1 MSNQYTYARFWRC
14 ALQVNPVGYDSVY
27 RGGKHGMSEADYNQ
41 ALLAKCQELEIKIV
55 GLVDHGSVDR
65 VDALRN
71 ILAPHGIVVFPGFE
85 IASTEKIH
93 MICLFPEDTTKDQL
107 NRYLGRLQLTDPEE
121 KVRPSR
127 FGCIQLAETI
137 KELGGFWYAAHAT
150 QASGILFQRSV
161 HTWQRS
167 DLVKA
172 AQIPG
177 SMDDLPQEYKNIVL
191 NANPN
196 WKRER
201 PVAVINAKDVAK
213 PSDLDDASASCW
225 IKMTKPTFDA
235 FKVAFLDPES
245 RIRLNSQKP
254 EAMAGAIVS
263 MTISGGYLDG
273 VEIAFSRHLNT
284 VIGGRG
290 TGKSTLLECLRYVL
304 DIPPKSRQAQ
314 KLHLEIIKEN
324 LGKASGRIEMEI
336 VSSSQHGKRYRVSR
350 RYGEMPIVREVVSDG
365 SGNVSTLQPRD
376 LLPGIDI
383 YGQNEIYELA
393 QDEQSRVQLLDR
405 FLPNDGDYAQHNTTL
420 KKRLQENQQKLVK
433 TLGEVDDLKAQMARL
448 PKLVEQL
455 QGFQALGIQ
464 EKLAKTPLFTRER
477 QIVERIREEI
487 RHSRDGVA
495 SLRDNLPDLTFIS
508 DKALEGLP
516 NAALLSPAR
525 TVLDKL
531 HQSFERHLAELTAEL
546 ANGEQQLAVRLALWE
561 QSIAQG
567 EAELEKALR
576 SLPAT
581 AGKRGQ
587 EVGTAYQRLLQDI
600 ERIKPLEARVANHD
614 RLLESQRQERRNLL
628 AELSD
633 LRNQRTKDLQSAA
646 RKLNRR
652 LEGKL
657 KVEVVPEADRTP
669 LKTFLLDSNL
679 ESVGEKRWRI
689 WQERY
694 GGGILGLE
702 SEGEKRLSWIDERDA
717 ISPSALAQAIRTGT
731 GVLQTDWRLT
741 PLVADAMTTLSESRL
756 MELEALEL
764 DHRIDIFLNVSH
776 GQMEAVFRPLDK
788 LSTGQQC
795 TAILHMLLLEN
806 VDPLI
811 MDQPEDNLDNAFIV
825 ERIVHELRAAKT
837 SRQFLFA
844 THNANIP
851 VFGDAEWI
859 GVFTAME
866 NHGSLTFDAQ
876 GSIDVPVIRDQV
888 ANILEGGRDAF
899 IQRKE
904 KYEF

>member
-1 MSNQYTYARFWRC
+1 MSAQYTYARFWRC
-14 ALQVNPVGYDSVY
+14 ALQVNDFRYGGEY
-27 RGGKHGMSEADYNQ
+27 RGDDHGLSEADYNQ
-41 ALLAKCQELEIKIV
+41 ALLAKCLELDIKVV
-55 GLVDHGSVDR
+55 GVADHGSVDS
-65 VDALRN
+65 VDTLRN
-71 ILAPHGIVVFPGFE
+71 VLAPHGIVVFPGFE

-93 MICLFPEDTTKDQL
+93 MVCLFPEDTTKDQL
-107 NRYLGRLQLTDPEE
+107 NRFLGSLQLTDPEE

-127 FGCIQLAETI
+127 LGCVQLAETI
-137 KELGGFWYAAHAT
+137 KRLGGFWYAAHAT
-150 QASGILFQRSV
+150 QASGILFQKSV

-177 SMDDLPQEYKNIVL
+177 SIDDLPPGYKSIVL
-191 NANPN
+191 NTDPN

-201 PVAVINAKDVAK
+201 PIAVINAKDVAK
-213 PSDLDDASASCW
+213 PSDLDDASATCW
-225 IKMTKPTFDA
+225 IKMTKPNFDA

-254 EAMAGAIVS
+254 EETAGEIVT
-263 MTISGGYLDG
+263 MNISGGYLDG

-304 DIPPKSRQAQ
+304 DIPPKGKQAQ
-314 KLHLEIIKEN
+314 KIHFEIIKEN
-324 LGKASGRIEMEI
+324 LGKASGRIEVE
-336 VSSSQHGKRYRVSR
+336 VVASSQHGKRYRVSR
-350 RYGEMPIVREVVSDG
+350 RYGEMPIVRDE

-393 QDEQSRVQLLDR
+393 QDKQSQNQLLDR
-405 FLPNDGDYAQHNTTL
+405 FLPNDGDYTQHNATL

-433 TLGEVDDLKAQMARL
+433 TLGEVDDLKARIARL

-464 EKLAKTPLFTRER
+464 EKLAKTPLFARER
-477 QIVERIREEI
+477 QIAERANEEL
-487 RHSRDGVA
+487 RHLQDGVT
-495 SLRDNLPDLTFIS
+495 SLQDNLPDLTFIS
-508 DKALEGLP
+508 DKALEDLP

-525 TVLDKL
+525 TILDKL
-531 HQSFERHLAELTAEL
+531 RLSFERHLGELKAEL
-546 ANGEQQLAVRLALWE
+546 ANGEQQLAAQLAAWK
-561 QSIAQG
+561 QSIQQG

-581 AGKRGQ
+581 AGKSGQ
-587 EVGTAYQRLLQDI
+587 EVGTAYQRILQDI
-600 ERIKPLEARVANHD
+600 ERIKPLKARIANHD
-614 RLLESQRQERRNLL
+614 KLLESQQQERRNQL
-628 AELSD
+628 AEFSD
-633 LRNQRTKDLQSAA
+633 LRDQRTKNLQRAA
-646 RKLNRR
+646 KTLNRR

-657 KVEVVPEADRTP
+657 KVEVVAEADRSP
-669 LKTFLLDSNL
+669 LKTFLLDSRL
-679 ESVGEKRWRI
+679 EGV
-689 WQERY
+689 
-694 GGGILGLE
+694 
-702 SEGEKRLSWIDERDA
+702 GEKRLSWIDEMDA
-717 ISPSALAQAIRTGT
+717 VSPSALAQAIRNGSAE
-731 GVLQTDWRLT
+731 LQIDWGMT
-741 PLVADAMTTLSESRL
+741 PLVADALARLPASRL

-776 GQMEAVFRPLDK
+776 GQAEAVFRPLDK

-811 MDQPEDNLDNAFIV
+811 MDQPEDNLDNAFIA

-859 GVFTAME
+859 GVFTAVD
-866 NHGSLTFDAQ
+866 NHGSLTFEAQ
-876 GSIDVPVIRDQV
+876 GSIDVPIIRDQV

>member
-1 MSNQYTYARFWRC
+1 MSDQYTYARFWRC
-14 ALQVNPVGYDSVY
+14 ALQVNPVGYNSTY
-27 RGGKHGMSEADYNQ
+27 RGDEHGMSESEYNQ
-41 ALLAKCQELEIKIV
+41 SLLAKCQELEIKVV
-55 GLVDHGSVDR
+55 GLADHGSVDS
-65 VDALRN
+65 VDTLRN
-71 ILAPHGIVVFPGFE
+71 VLAPHGIVVFPGFE
-85 IASTEKIH
+85 IASVEKIH
-93 MICLFPEDTTKDQL
+93 MVCLFPEGTTKDQL
-107 NRYLGRLQLTDPEE
+107 NRYLGTLGLTDPSD
-121 KVRPSR
+121 KVWPSSK
-127 FGCIQLAETI
+127 GCIELAKKI
-137 KELGGFWYAAHAT
+137 SALNGFWYAAHMT
-150 QASGILFQRSV
+150 GNNGLLRLDNKDGGGFV
-161 HTWQRS
+161 HVWKEHTHVR
-167 DLVKA
+167 A
-172 AQIPG
+172 GQIPG
-177 SMDDLPQEYKNIVL
+177 PVIDLPEKYKSIVD
-191 NANPN
+191 NQNPD

-201 PVAVINAKDVAK
+201 PIAVINAKDVAK
-213 PSDLDDASASCW
+213 PSDLDDASATCW

-254 EAMAGAIVS
+254 EVTAGEIVS
-263 MTISGGYLDG
+263 MSISGGYLDG

-304 DIPPKSRQAQ
+304 DIPPKGKQAH

-324 LGKASGRIEMEI
+324 LGKESGRIEAEV

-350 RYGEMPIVREVVSDG
+350 RYGEMPIVRELSADG
-365 SGNVSTLQPRD
+365 NGNVSTLQPRD

-393 QDEQSRVQLLDR
+393 QDKQSRIQLLDR
-405 FLPNDGDYAQHNTTL
+405 FLPGDADYVQQNATL

-433 TLGEVDDLKAQMARL
+433 TLGEVDDLKAQIARL

-464 EKLAKTPLFTRER
+464 EKLSKTPLFARER

-487 RHSRDGVA
+487 RHLRDGIA

-508 DKALEGLP
+508 DKALEDLP

-525 TVLDKL
+525 TILDKL
-531 HQSFERHLAELTAEL
+531 REGFEGHLSELTTDL
-546 ANGEQQLAVRLALWE
+546 TSGEQQLAAQLGLWKE
-561 QSIAQG
+561 SIAQG
-567 EAELEKALR
+567 EAALEKALR

-581 AGKRGQ
+581 AGKSGQ

-600 ERIKPLEARVANHD
+600 ERIKPLETRVVNHVK
-614 RLLESQRQERRNLL
+614 LLESQRQERRNLL

-633 LRNQRTKDLQSAA
+633 LRGLRSTNLQSAA
-646 RKLNRR
+646 KKLNRR

-657 KVEVVPEADRTP
+657 KVEVVPDADRTP
-669 LKTFLLDSNL
+669 LKTFLLESKL
-679 ESVGEKRWRI
+679 E
-689 WQERY
+689 
-694 GGGILGLE
+694 GI
-702 SEGEKRLSWIDERDA
+702 GEKRLSWIDEWDV
-717 ISPSALAQAIRTGT
+717 ISPFALAEAIRNGAS
-731 GVLQTDWRLT
+731 VLELVWGLSPFVAEALT
-741 PLVADAMTTLSESRL
+741 KLPASRL

-764 DHRIDIFLNVSH
+764 EHRIDIFLNVSH
-776 GQMEAVFRPLDK
+776 GQAEANFRPLDK

-811 MDQPEDNLDNAFIV
+811 MDQPEDNLDNAFIA
-825 ERIVHELRAAKT
+825 ERIVHELRSAKT
-837 SRQFLFA
+837 RRQFLFA

-859 GVFTAME
+859 GVFTTIE
-866 NHGSLTFDAQ
+866 SHGALSFDAQ
-876 GSIDVPVIRDQV
+876 GSIDVPLIRDQV

>member
-1 MSNQYTYARFWRC
+1 MNDQYTYARFWRC
-14 ALQVNPVGYDSVY
+14 ALQVNPVGYNSTY
-27 RGGKHGMSEADYNQ
+27 RGGDHGMSEADYNQ
-41 ALLAKCQELEIKIV
+41 ALLQKCLELGIKVV
-55 GLVDHGSVDR
+55 GVADHGSVDSI
-65 VDALRN
+65 DALRN
-71 ILAPHGIVVFPGFE
+71 ALVPHDIVVFPGFE

-93 MICLFPEDTTKDQL
+93 MVCLFPEGTTKDQL
-107 NRYLGRLQLTDPEE
+107 NRYLGNLKLTDTEE
-121 KVRPSR
+121 KVRPSKL
-127 FGCIQLAETI
+127 GCIQLAEAI
-137 KELGGFWYAAHAT
+137 KDLGGFWYAAHAT

-167 DLVKA
+167 DLVRA

-177 SMDDLPQEYKNIVL
+177 SIDDLPQEYRNIVL
-191 NANPN
+191 NTDPN
-196 WKRER
+196 WRRER
-201 PVAVINAKDVAK
+201 PIAIINAKDVTK
-213 PSDLDDASASCW
+213 PSDLDEDGATCW

-254 EAMAGAIVS
+254 EETAGEIVW

-273 VEIAFSRHLNT
+273 VEIFFSRHLNT

-304 DIPPKSRQAQ
+304 DVPPKGKQAH
-314 KLHLEIIKEN
+314 KLHLDIIKEN
-324 LGKASGRIEMEI
+324 LGKASGRIEVEV

-350 RYGEMPIVREVVSDG
+350 RYGELPIVRDEG
-365 SGNVSTLQPRD
+365 GNVSTLQPRD

-405 FLPNDGDYAQHNTTL
+405 FLPNDGEYAQRNSIL
-420 KKRLQENQQKLVK
+420 KKRLQENQQKVVK
-433 TLGEVDDLKAQMARL
+433 SLGEVDDLKAQIARL

-464 EKLAKTPLFTRER
+464 EKLARTPLFARER
-477 QIVERIREEI
+477 QIAERAHEEV
-487 RHSRDGVA
+487 RRLQDGIVA
-495 SLRDNLPDLTFIS
+495 MQDNLPDLAFIS
-508 DKALEGLP
+508 DKALEDLP
-516 NAALLSPAR
+516 NAALLGPAR
-525 TVLDKL
+525 TILANL
-531 HQSFERHLAELTAEL
+531 RQGFERHISELKVAWAT
-546 ANGEQQLAVRLALWE
+546 GEQQLAAQLALWR

-581 AGKRGQ
+581 AGRSGQ

-600 ERIKPLEARVANHD
+600 ERIRPLETRLANHD
-614 RLLESQRQERRNLL
+614 KLLESQQQERRNLL

-633 LRNQRTKDLQSAA
+633 LRDQRTRSLQSAA
-646 RKLNRR
+646 KRLNRR

-657 KVEVVPEADRTP
+657 KVEVVGEADRTP
-669 LKTFLLDSNL
+669 LKSFLLECRL
-679 ESVGEKRWRI
+679 EGVGEKR
-689 WQERY
+689 
-694 GGGILGLE
+694 LA
-702 SEGEKRLSWIDERDA
+702 WIDDIDT
-717 ISPSALAQAIRTGT
+717 ISPSALAQAIRHGSSI
-731 GVLQTDWRLT
+731 LQNDWRIT
-741 PLVADAMTTLSESRL
+741 PLVADALAKLPASRL

-764 DHRIDIFLNVSH
+764 DHRVVIALNVAH
-776 GQMEAVFRPLDK
+776 GQAEATFRPLDK

-811 MDQPEDNLDNAFIV
+811 MDQPEDNLDNAFIA
-825 ERIVHELRAAKT
+825 ERIVHELRVAKT

-859 GVFTAME
+859 GVFTAAD
-866 NHGSLTFDAQ
+866 NHGALTFDAQ

>member
-1 MSNQYTYARFWRC
+1 
-14 ALQVNPVGYDSVY
+14 
-27 RGGKHGMSEADYNQ
+27 MSEADYNQ
-41 ALLAKCQELEIKIV
+41 TLLEKCLELDIKVV
-55 GLVDHGSVDR
+55 GLADHGSVDS
-65 VDALRN
+65 VDTLRN
-71 ILAPHGIVVFPGFE
+71 VLEPHGIVVFPGFE

-93 MICLFPEDTTKDQL
+93 MVCLFPEGTTKDQL
-107 NRYLGRLQLTDPEE
+107 NRFLGSLQLTDPEE

-127 FGCIQLAETI
+127 LGCVQLAETI
-137 KELGGFWYAAHAT
+137 KGLGGFWYAAHAT
-150 QASGILFQRSV
+150 QASGILFLKSV
-161 HTWQRS
+161 HTWQRG

-177 SMDDLPQEYKNIVL
+177 SIDDLPPEYKSIVL
-191 NANPN
+191 NTDPN
-196 WKRER
+196 WKRDR
-201 PVAVINAKDVAK
+201 PIAGINAKDVAQ
-213 PSDLDDASASCW
+213 PADLDDASATCW

-254 EAMAGAIVS
+254 EETAGEIVS
-263 MTISGGYLDG
+263 MTIAGGYLDG

-304 DIPPKSRQAQ
+304 DIPPKGKQAQ

-324 LGKASGRIEMEI
+324 LGKASGRIEVEI
-336 VSSSQHGKRYRVSR
+336 VASSQHGKRYRVSR
-350 RYGEMPIVREVVSDG
+350 RYGEMPIVRDEGGD
-365 SGNVSTLQPRD
+365 VSTLQPRD

-393 QDEQSRVQLLDR
+393 QDKQSQNQLLDR
-405 FLPNDGDYAQHNTTL
+405 FLPHDGDYAQHNATL
-420 KKRLQENQQKLVK
+420 KKRLQENQQRLVK
-433 TLGEVDDLKAQMARL
+433 TLGEVDDLKAQIARL

-464 EKLAKTPLFTRER
+464 EKLAKTPLFARER
-477 QIVERIREEI
+477 QIVERANEEL
-487 RHSRDGVA
+487 RHLRDGVT
-495 SLRDNLPDLTFIS
+495 SLQDNLPDLTFIS
-508 DKALEGLP
+508 DKALEDLP
-516 NAALLSPAR
+516 NAALLFPAR
-525 TVLDKL
+525 TILDKL
-531 HQSFERHLAELTAEL
+531 RLSFERHLAELKAEL
-546 ANGEQQLAVRLALWE
+546 ANGEQQLATQLAAWKL
-561 QSIAQG
+561 SIQQG

-581 AGKRGQ
+581 AGKSGQ
-587 EVGTAYQRLLQDI
+587 EVGTAYQRILQDI
-600 ERIKPLEARVANHD
+600 ERIKPLKTRVANHD
-614 RLLESQRQERRNLL
+614 KLLESQQQERRNLL

-633 LRNQRTKDLQSAA
+633 LRDQRTKSLQRAA
-646 RKLNRR
+646 KTLNRR

-657 KVEVVPEADRTP
+657 KIEVVAEADRSP
-669 LKTFLLDSNL
+669 LKTFLLDSRL
-679 ESVGEKRWRI
+679 EGV
-689 WQERY
+689 
-694 GGGILGLE
+694 
-702 SEGEKRLSWIDERDA
+702 GEKRLSWIDEMDA
-717 ISPSALAQAIRTGT
+717 VSPSALAQAIRNGS
-731 GVLQTDWRLT
+731 GELSVDWGMT
-741 PLVADAMTTLSESRL
+741 PLVADALAKLPASRL

-764 DHRIDIFLNVSH
+764 AHRIDIFLNVSH
-776 GQMEAVFRPLDK
+776 GQAEAIFRPLDK

-811 MDQPEDNLDNAFIV
+811 MDQPEDNLDNAFIA

-859 GVFTAME
+859 GVFTAVD
-866 NHGSLTFDAQ
+866 NHGSLTFEAQ
-876 GSIDVPVIRDQV
+876 GSIDVPIIRDQV

>member
-1 MSNQYTYARFWRC
+1 MSDQYTYASFWRC
-14 ALQVNPVGYDSVY
+14 ALQVNPVGYNSAY
-27 RGGKHGMSEADYNQ
+27 RGSEHGMSEADYNL
-41 ALLAKCQELEIKIV
+41 ALLAKCQELDIKVV
-55 GLVDHGSVDR
+55 GLADHGSVDS
-65 VDALRN
+65 VDTLRN
-71 ILAPHGIVVFPGFE
+71 VLAPHGIVVFPGFE

-93 MICLFPEDTTKDQL
+93 MVCLFPEDTTKDQL
-107 NRYLGRLQLTDPEE
+107 NRYLGSLQLTNPEE
-121 KVRPSR
+121 RVRPSR
-127 FGCIQLAETI
+127 LGCIQLAETI
-137 KELGGFWYAAHAT
+137 KGLGGFWYAAHAT
-150 QASGILFQRSV
+150 QASGILFQKSV

-177 SMDDLPQEYKNIVL
+177 SIDDLPQEYKNIVL
-191 NANPN
+191 NADPN

-201 PVAVINAKDVAK
+201 PIAVINAKDVAK
-213 PSDLDDASASCW
+213 PSDLEDASTSCW

-254 EAMAGAIVS
+254 EVTAGEIVS
-263 MTISGGYLDG
+263 MNISGGYLDG
-273 VEIAFSRHLNT
+273 VAIAFSRHLNT

-304 DIPPKSRQAQ
+304 DIPPKGKQAH

-324 LGKASGRIEMEI
+324 LGKASGRIEVEV
-336 VSSSQHGKRYRVSR
+336 VSSSQHGKHYRVSR
-350 RYGEMPIVREVVSDG
+350 RYGEMPIVREVVPDG

-393 QDEQSRVQLLDR
+393 QDEQSRIQLLDR
-405 FLPNDGDYAQHNTTL
+405 FLPNDGDNAQHNANL
-420 KKRLQENQQKLVK
+420 KKRLQENKQKLVK
-433 TLGEVDDLKAQMARL
+433 TLGEVDDLKAQIARL

-464 EKLAKTPLFTRER
+464 EKLAKTPLFARER
-477 QIVERIREEI
+477 QIVDRAHEEI
-487 RHSRDGVA
+487 RHLRDGVA

-508 DKALEGLP
+508 DKALEDLP
-516 NAALLSPAR
+516 NTALLSPAR
-525 TVLDKL
+525 TILDKL
-531 HQSFERHLAELTAEL
+531 REGFGRHLAELTTEL
-546 ANGEQQLAVRLALWE
+546 TNGEQQLAAQLSLWK
-561 QSIAQG
+561 QSITLG

-581 AGKRGQ
+581 AGKSGQ

-600 ERIKPLEARVANHD
+600 ERIKPLETRVVNHD
-614 RLLESQRQERRNLL
+614 KLLESQQQERRNLL

-633 LRNQRTKDLQSAA
+633 LRDQRTKSLQSAA
-646 RKLNRR
+646 KKLNHR

-657 KVEVVPEADRTP
+657 KVEVVADADRTP
-669 LKTFLLDSNL
+669 LKTFLLESKL
-679 ESVGEKRWRI
+679 EGVGEKR
-689 WQERY
+689 
-694 GGGILGLE
+694 LA
-702 SEGEKRLSWIDERDA
+702 WIDEQAA
-717 ISPSALAQAIRTGT
+717 ISPSALAQAIRNGS
-731 GVLQTDWRLT
+731 GELQLDWGLT
-741 PLVADAMTTLSESRL
+741 SLVADALTRLPASRL

-776 GQMEAVFRPLDK
+776 SQAEAIFRPLDK

-811 MDQPEDNLDNAFIV
+811 MDQPEDNLDNAFIA

-859 GVFTAME
+859 GVFTAIE